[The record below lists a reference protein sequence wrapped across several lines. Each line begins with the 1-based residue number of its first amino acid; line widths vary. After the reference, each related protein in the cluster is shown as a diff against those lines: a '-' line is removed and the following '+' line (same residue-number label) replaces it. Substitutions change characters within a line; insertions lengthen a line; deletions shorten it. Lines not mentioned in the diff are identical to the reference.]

1 MNILF
6 KKWKLLI
13 KTKENFSSEWLDKS
27 IVKCIVVWTLAFRN
41 LFLMSTWC
49 IYMIIHLIHIY
60 WTQCEPSRIVS
71 RVTVPVSK
79 PNSEWVFTFSHTL
92 SSVCGMWFCY
102 SWPLWLG
109 KDEIPQ
115 VFLLFCLYLLR
126 IVFSV
131 KFLSYLHFF
140 LWELSFQVCS
150 LFLDFFL
157 SLFLSSSSF
166 PDYQSSVWALS
177 FCGLPLHPADCFL
190 GCADTFEFY
199 RISLINCC
207 PKFLGKWSLIQEVL
221 AKPLSCD
228 IYHVIPCT
236 AFVFFWQFQVLH
248 WNIFFQV
255 SHWGLQFIYS

>member
-150 LFLDFFL
+150 LFLDFFSL
-157 SLFLSSSSF
+157 SFSKFFIFSRLSVLRLGTFILWASSSPSRLLPWLCRHF
-166 PDYQSSVWALS
+166 WVLQDFTYQL
-177 FCGLPLHPADCFL
+177 LP
-190 GCADTFEFY
+190 
-199 RISLINCC
+199 
-207 PKFLGKWSLIQEVL
+207 
-221 AKPLSCD
+221 
-228 IYHVIPCT
+228 
-236 AFVFFWQFQVLH
+236 
-248 WNIFFQV
+248 
-255 SHWGLQFIYS
+255 